1 MKYGIAVVCA
11 ALAAAG
17 AGRAESDTKAAFAA
31 DEKAV
36 GKVAADWSD
45 AWNRHDAEGMA
56 SLFSERGDLI
66 NPIGDVAKG
75 RPQILKLF
83 QGEHSG
89 RLKQSKMAL
98 TCEPAR
104 FFDANVASV
113 DCDSALEGLAGPE
126 SPPMLHGHVTA
137 VVIRDGERWSIA
149 SFRAMVPRQA
159 GPMPRNAVPAAAKAH

>member
-1 MKYGIAVVCA
+1 MRYGIAVVCA
-11 ALAAAG
+11 ALAAG
-17 AGRAESDTKAAFAA
+17 AGRAEPETKAASAA

-36 GKVAADWSD
+36 GKIAVDWTD

-56 SLFSERGDLI
+56 NLFSVRGDMI
-66 NPIGDVAKG
+66 NPMGDVAKG

-83 QGEHSG
+83 QGEHAG

-104 FFDANVASV
+104 FFDANVAAV
-113 DCDSALEGLAGPE
+113 DCDSALEGIAGPE
-126 SPPMLHGHVTA
+126 APAMLHGHVTA
-137 VVIRDGERWSIA
+137 VVLRDGDRWSIV

-159 GPMPRNAVPAAAKAH
+159 GPPPKNAVPAAAKSP

>member
-75 RPQILKLF
+75 RPQIL
-83 QGEHSG
+83 
-89 RLKQSKMAL
+89 R
-98 TCEPAR
+98 PVNPR
-104 FFDANVASV
+104 AS
-113 DCDSALEGLAGPE
+113 STRTPRRSTAT
-126 SPPMLHGHVTA
+126 PPS
-137 VVIRDGERWSIA
+137 RA
-149 SFRAMVPRQA
+149 SLVRSRPPCST
-159 GPMPRNAVPAAAKAH
+159 GT